1 MIVLGLDS
9 ATSAT
14 VAGLLLGDGR
24 VSQAHEDA
32 VPGERPAHAT
42 RLLALAAG
50 LLQGAGLSWAGVQRI
65 AVGTGPGGFTGL
77 RIGVAC
83 ARGLAQSLEVQV
95 TGVSTLRALAE
106 GAALAQAQVGGRL
119 RPVLAVLDARRGEV
133 YCGGWVQARELVGT
147 RAVAPE
153 QLGEV
158 LRSVVAPEQLGEV
171 LRSVVAPEQ
180 LSGVLRSADTPAWL
194 AVGDG
199 AIRFRAH
206 LDRAGVEVP
215 DDASPLHQVSGA
227 VLCRL
232 AAAGPGAAPEAVLP
246 DYRRSPDARVPR
258 QMSRS

>member
-14 VAGLLLGDGR
+14 VAGLLLDDGR
-24 VSQAHEDA
+24 VSQAREDA

-50 LLQGAGLSWAGVQRI
+50 LLQRAGLSWAGVQRI
-65 AVGTGPGGFTGL
+65 AVGTGPGSFTGL

-106 GAALAQAQVGGRL
+106 GAALAQAQVGVRL

-158 LRSVVAPEQLGEV
+158 LRSVVAPEQLG
-171 LRSVVAPEQ
+171 
-180 LSGVLRSADTPAWL
+180 GVLRSADTPAWL

-206 LDRAGVEVP
+206 LDRAGAEVP
-215 DDASPLHQVSGA
+215 DDASPLHQVSGG